1 MLVGKITGTRNFLLC
16 RCPKAIANNRRRHTR
31 GERTG
36 FATRRKSG
44 TQPTAASWQVQNP
57 GDFLAWHFPKPV
69 FLEAAPLL
77 VSFEVLHTKKLP
89 EDRI

>member
-1 MLVGKITGTRNFLLC
+1 LPLSQSDCEQSQTSRTRRAHGLC
-16 RCPKAIANNRRRHTR
+16 DKEEVRHTP
-31 GERTG
+31 
-36 FATRRKSG
+36 A
-44 TQPTAASWQVQNP
+44 AASWQVQNP

-77 VSFEVLHTKKLP
+77 VSFEVLHEKKLP